1 MHSDMII
8 AFSLCC
14 PFCAFAAYWVR
25 FSILNSEFCVSRSSL
40 VVPFVRFGE
49 VMSGGP
55 HFPLTSDALKKVFTG
70 QASREVILSVAH
82 AVSSQIGCNQ
92 GSCSISHE

>member
-1 MHSDMII
+1 
-8 AFSLCC
+8 
-14 PFCAFAAYWVR
+14 
-25 FSILNSEFCVSRSSL
+25 
-40 VVPFVRFGE
+40 VRFGE